1 METDLENLQKQVRN
15 LERLTNT
22 LIALLRDELPQETTN
37 QLINLTHM
45 WAAASYPNRKSLPD
59 PKMEKVK

>member
-37 QLINLTHM
+37 QLINVTRM
-45 WAAASYPNRKSLPD
+45 WATASYPNG
-59 PKMEKVK
+59 KVSA

>member
-22 LIALLRDELPQETTN
+22 LIALLRYELPQETTD
-37 QLINLTHM
+37 QLLGVARM
-45 WAAASYPNRKSLPD
+45 WATASYPNGKSLPD
-59 PKMEKVK
+59 PKMEIVE